1 MGTNYFN
8 SLPLRVQLE
17 ELSKCRF
24 MQAEEFAEGVDYI
37 RGKKI
42 VIVGCGANQLGP
54 KPSRPDLDVSYA
66 LRPEASPRSANP
78 SGAPWRTAFAWAL
91 TMSRFPMPTS

>member
-37 RGKKI
+37 RGKKLSSLA
-42 VIVGCGANQLGP
+42 VVL
-54 KPSRPDLDVSYA
+54 K
-66 LRPEASPRSANP
+66 ASTRA
-78 SGAPWRTAFAWAL
+78 
-91 TMSRFPMPTS
+91 